1 MSAPDRFAGLRA
13 YTAARIGLGRSGPGI
28 ATADHLAFRAAHA
41 LARDAVNASLDL
53 DAMEAALSPLGA
65 AVLRVESR
73 APDQAT
79 YLTRP
84 DLGRRL
90 ADPSVALLREHGAG
104 EEIAVL
110 VAGGLSARAV
120 ASHAAPLIALL
131 VPELRRAGRSVG
143 PVCIAPRGRV
153 ALGDEVGALLGARLA
168 IVLIGERPG
177 LTSPDSLGAYVTIGP
192 RVGRTDADRNCVS
205 NIRPEG
211 MALPEAARRIGWLID
226 QAMARGISG
235 VTLKDDSDRS
245 LVAGPAEVRGLP
257 AGAEQ
262 RAGAEQSR

>member
-1 MSAPDRFAGLRA
+1 MTLPDRFAGLRS

-41 LARDAVNASLDL
+41 LARDAVNTALDL
-53 DAMEAALSPLGA
+53 DGMEVGLAPLGLS
-65 AVLRVESR
+65 VLRVESR

-90 ADPSVALLREHGAG
+90 ADPSVDRLRERAPGA
-104 EEIAVL
+104 EVAVL
-110 VAGGLSARAV
+110 VAGGLSALAT
-120 ASHAAPLIALL
+120 ASHAADLLGLL
-131 VPELRRAGRSVG
+131 VPELRRSGLTVG
-143 PVCIAPRGRV
+143 PICVAPRGRV

-168 IVLIGERPG
+168 LVLIGERPG
-177 LTSPDSLGAYVTIGP
+177 LTSPDSLGAYVTMDP

-211 MALPEAARRIGWLID
+211 MALPEAARRIGWLIG
-226 QAMARGISG
+226 QAMTRGISG
-235 VTLKDDSDRS
+235 VTLKDDSDRV
-245 LVAGPAEVRGLP
+245 LVG
-257 AGAEQ
+257 
-262 RAGAEQSR
+262 RAPEAKLID

>member
-1 MSAPDRFAGLRA
+1 MAVPDRFSALRG

-41 LARDAVNASLDL
+41 LARDAVNTSLDL
-53 DAMEAALSPLGA
+53 DAMEAALAPLGA

-73 APDQAT
+73 CPDQAS

-90 ADPSVALLREHGAG
+90 SEASVALLRERAPG

-110 VAGGLSARAV
+110 VAGGLSALAT
-120 ASHAAPLIALL
+120 ASHAAPLLALL
-131 VPELRRAGRSVG
+131 VPELRRSGRGVG
-143 PVCIAPRGRV
+143 PICIAPRGRV
-153 ALGDEVGALLGARLA
+153 ALGDEVGALLGARLVL
-168 IVLIGERPG
+168 VLIGERPG
-177 LTSPDSLGAYVTIGP
+177 LTSPDSLGAYVTIAP

-211 MALPEAARRIGWLID
+211 MVLPEAARRVGWLID
-226 QAMARGISG
+226 QAMVRGISG
-235 VTLKDDSDRS
+235 VTLKDDSDRV
-245 LVAGPAEVRGLP
+245 LVAGPAAVKALP
-257 AGAEQ
+257 ASD
-262 RAGAEQSR
+262 R

>member
-1 MSAPDRFAGLRA
+1 MAVPDRFSALRG

-41 LARDAVNASLDL
+41 LARDAVNTSLDL
-53 DAMEAALSPLGA
+53 DAMEAALAPLGMP
-65 AVLRVESR
+65 VLRVASR

-90 ADPSVALLREHGAG
+90 ADASVALLRERAPG

-110 VAGGLSARAV
+110 VAGGLSALAT
-120 ASHAAPLIALL
+120 ASHAAPLLGLL
-131 VPELRRAGRSVG
+131 VPELRRSGRRVG
-143 PVCIAPRGRV
+143 PICIAPRGRV
-153 ALGDEVGALLGARLA
+153 ALGDEVGALLAARMVL
-168 IVLIGERPG
+168 VLIGERPG
-177 LTSPDSLGAYVTIGP
+177 LTSPDSLGVYVTMGP
-192 RVGRTDADRNCVS
+192 AVGRTDADRNCVS

-235 VTLKDDSDRS
+235 VTLKDDSDKV
-245 LVAGPAEVRGLP
+245 LIAGPTELRALP
-257 AGAEQ
+257 PSAHI
-262 RAGAEQSR
+262 

>member
-1 MSAPDRFAGLRA
+1 MTLPDRFAGLRA

-53 DAMEAALSPLGA
+53 DAMEAALAPMGLP
-65 AVLRVESR
+65 VLRVESR
-73 APDQAT
+73 APDQAR

-90 ADPSVALLREHGAG
+90 ADPSVALLRDRAPG

-110 VAGGLSARAV
+110 VAGGLSAQATG
-120 ASHAAPLIALL
+120 SHAAALLGLL
-131 VPELRRAGRSVG
+131 VPELRRSGRTVG

-153 ALGDEVGALLGARLA
+153 ALGDEVGALLGARLVL
-168 IVLIGERPG
+168 VLIGERPG
-177 LTSPDSLGAYVTIGP
+177 LTSPDSLGAYVTMDP

-211 MALPEAARRIGWLID
+211 MVLPEAARRIGWLID
-226 QAMARGISG
+226 QALLRGISG
-235 VTLKDDSDRS
+235 VTLKDDSDKV
-245 LVAGPAEVRGLP
+245 LLAAPAVVKALP
-257 AGAEQ
+257 TEG
-262 RAGAEQSR
+262 

>member
-1 MSAPDRFAGLRA
+1 VTIPDRFAGLRA

-41 LARDAVNASLDL
+41 LARDAVHASLDL
-53 DAMEAALSPLGA
+53 DAMEGALAPLGMP
-65 AVLRVESR
+65 VLRVESR

-90 ADPSVALLREHGAG
+90 ADASVALLRARPPA

-110 VAGGLSARAV
+110 VAGGLSARAT
-120 ASHAAPLIALL
+120 ASHAAPLLGLL
-131 VPELRRAGRSVG
+131 VPELRRSGRRVG

-153 ALGDEVGALLGARLA
+153 ALGDEVGALLGARLVL
-168 IVLIGERPG
+168 VLIGERPG
-177 LTSPDSLGAYVTIGP
+177 LTSPDSLGAYVTMGP
-192 RVGRTDADRNCVS
+192 AVGRTDADRNCVS

-235 VTLKDDSDRS
+235 VALKDDSDRV
-245 LVAGPAEVRGLP
+245 LVAAPMVVKALP
-257 AGAEQ
+257 TGAGEP
-262 RAGAEQSR
+262 G